1 MLGLYIIMPVIG
13 PQQQTR
19 RDPEHPGE
27 VRAYLSRLY
36 GEERRGYACRAE
48 NAAEFRTWQRP
59 ARPKLVELLGLERIA
74 ESAGQ
79 GGASVVLDPNAE
91 QLDGYTRGTG
101 RIQTEPDVWVR
112 FWILKP
118 DGAGPVPLALTPHGH
133 ENDDEYAGVWD
144 TVRTREKIERTNQDV
159 AVQAAKRGFLAIAPA
174 TRGMGANPSS
184 YRIRD
189 IADRVGRDCRCH
201 ALQVA
206 LGGRTMIGERVW
218 DLMRLIDWAS
228 GLPEVADGRVLML
241 GNSGG
246 GMATL
251 HAAACDERIGVAV
264 PCCAFDNY
272 ISPRGTMRH
281 CPGNAVPGM
290 LTFGEY
296 WDVAGLIAPRSLL
309 TVNGLRRVPASRPL
323 RDCRVVATATSTG
336 TDRRVTGS
344 IAPSVEDPA
353 VQEVVAEPAPWV
365 ERSRGVAEAL
375 HGRSVDLLQ
384 VLPRIREQLA
394 PVRPCAVRR
403 ERLFEQRQHRPHRLP
418 VVAP

>member
-19 RDPEHPGE
+19 SDPEHPGE

-36 GEERRGYACRAE
+36 GEERRGYACRVE
-48 NAAEFRTWQRP
+48 NAAEFRTWQRT

-118 DGAGPVPLALTPHGH
+118 DGPGPFPLALTPHGH
-133 ENDDEYAGVWD
+133 ENGDEYAGVWD
-144 TVRTREKIERTNQDV
+144 TVQTREKIERTDQDV

-174 TRGMGANPSS
+174 TRGMGTNPSS

-189 IADRVGRDCRCH
+189 IAGKVGRDCRCH
-201 ALQVA
+201 AWQVA
-206 LGGRTMIGERVW
+206 LAGRTMIGERVW
-218 DLMRLIDWAS
+218 DLMRLIDWALA
-228 GLPEVADGRVLML
+228 LPEVADGSVLML

-251 HAAACDERIGVAV
+251 HAVACDERIGVAV
-264 PCCAFDNY
+264 PCCAFNNY
-272 ISPRGTMRH
+272 ISPHGTMRH
-281 CPGNAVPGM
+281 CPCNVVPGL

-296 WDVAGLIAPRSLL
+296 WDVAGLIAPRLLL
-309 TVNGLRRVPASRPL
+309 TVNGLEDKLHPEAEVDHAVSRL
-323 RDCRVVATATSTG
+323 RTIYAIAGCGDHYEHRYGPEGHRFYSSIMWPWIENATRA
-336 TDRRVTGS
+336 DR
-344 IAPSVEDPA
+344 
-353 VQEVVAEPAPWV
+353 PW
-365 ERSRGVAEAL
+365 A
-375 HGRSVDLLQ
+375 
-384 VLPRIREQLA
+384 
-394 PVRPCAVRR
+394 
-403 ERLFEQRQHRPHRLP
+403 
-418 VVAP
+418 